1 MQNKTY
7 ITFENDAN
15 FRKDYL
21 NRDIEGVFIDIKI
34 GDKEFEVFLD
44 DKESEV
50 NYEEYKYLGD
60 DQYELVNVVSALK
73 KLTRF
78 LELSVDIGFS
88 KSLIE

>member
-44 DKESEV
+44 DRESEV

-88 KSLIE
+88 KNLIE

>member
-44 DKESEV
+44 DRESEV
-50 NYEEYKYLGD
+50 NYEEYKYLGG

-88 KSLIE
+88 KNLIE

>member
-1 MQNKTY
+1 MQNKIY